1 MLARFGILPA
11 LRQQGRLDW
20 HGPHPSQSIGALG
33 MAESGVEAGGA
44 WRFRPQDVAI
54 TIRIAAKDPSD
65 GGFHPRRP
73 IAGGAWRLP
82 PVHSPPGGS
91 YSKSFHFIAR
101 RKGSIRSTTSPSWKI
116 RTVPLVSLTAT
127 ATLLVADLHLGK
139 AATFRSQGIPVPE
152 GSAQKDLARLA
163 LLVAATRARRLIVLG
178 DLFHAKSGCTEHVFA
193 EFTAAR
199 ERFGGVDVLVNNA
212 GLGHAGPLAKGE
224 VEQWREMLEVNVLGL
239 CICTREALADMRAR
253 GGRGQIIHIGSMAG
267 QRVPAGAGL
276 YAATKHAVRAL
287 TESLRMELR
296 EAGDPIRVGEI
307 CPGFVE
313 TGFAAHYLKSDVKA
327 RETYSQFKVL
337 EAGDVAEAV
346 VYMLACP
353 DHVQVHDI
361 LMRPTVQPT

>member
-1 MLARFGILPA
+1 MLALMNTSTTTHGMARWAGKTA
-11 LRQQGRLDW
+11 LVTGASS
-20 HGPHPSQSIGALG
+20 GIGA
-33 MAESGVEAGGA
+33 A
-44 WRFRPQDVAI
+44 
-54 TIRIAAKDPSD
+54 IAARLLAE
-65 GGFHPRRP
+65 GLRVVGCGRRQRAVAEVLTP
-73 IAGGAWRLP
+73 AD
-82 PVHSPPGGS
+82 PGG
-91 YSKSFHFIAR
+91 
-101 RKGSIRSTTSPSWKI
+101 GS
-116 RTVPLVSLTAT
+116 SLALACDVRDETA
-127 ATLLVADLHLGK
+127 VK
-139 AATFRSQGIPVPE
+139 AA
-152 GSAQKDLARLA
+152 
-163 LLVAATRARRLIVLG
+163 
-178 DLFHAKSGCTEHVFA
+178 FA
-193 EFTAAR
+193 AAR

-253 GGRGQIIHIGSMAG
+253 GDRGQIIHIGSMAG
-267 QRVPAGAGL
+267 QRVPAGAGV

-313 TGFAAHYLKSDVKA
+313 TGFAAHYLKSAEKA

-337 EAGDVAEAV
+337 EARDVAEAV

-361 LMRPTVQPT
+361 LMRPTEQPT